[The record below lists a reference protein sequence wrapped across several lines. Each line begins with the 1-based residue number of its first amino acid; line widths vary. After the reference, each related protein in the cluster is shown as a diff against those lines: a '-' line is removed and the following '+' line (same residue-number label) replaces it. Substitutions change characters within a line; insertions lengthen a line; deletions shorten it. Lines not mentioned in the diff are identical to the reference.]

1 VRPWE
6 EPALRVLERY
16 WKISCSLDSFSCWSA
31 PSRIDDRTEAGGGE
45 EGDTGSEAPF
55 LTSAFDSNS
64 SRNCQQHVVV
74 LKLCNLLVKVSAT
87 ATLRS

>member
-16 WKISCSLDSFSCWSA
+16 WKISCSLDSFSCWS
-31 PSRIDDRTEAGGGE
+31 EAGGGE

-64 SRNCQQHVVV
+64 SRNCQQHAVV
-74 LKLCNLLVKVSAT
+74 LELCNLLVKVSAT